1 MSDRT
6 SLDLDAD
13 QPFDLDRE
21 PLDRPK
27 GLGIDWGGDGSD
39 LSRPVRAHVLQ
50 ALRPNSEPYP
60 PPVDALRQLG
70 EISEA
75 DAASARAALGLTQAH
90 MPDLLRMVR
99 DRSLFTANGDTNE
112 AWSSLHAFNALSELD
127 ISAHIAELIPLLDLD
142 DDHFFS
148 ALPELFSKVGAP
160 AVEPL
165 HSYLADRSRWGFGH
179 TTASEALEKIAEQHP
194 DLREAIVGIFSDV
207 LRDAEHYHELSVTAA
222 MSGLVEIEEE
232 EALPLIRHAFEI
244 GKIDETVRGSWGDVL
259 AELGIDA
266 DDDDPLVAESQRR
279 FEERHEQ
286 LMPRKQREE
295 LLEALDQFKARTR
308 SSQAASI
315 SAPTP
320 RALPKPVPAKSSKPQ
335 NKAKNKRKAASASRK
350 ANRKRK

>member
-6 SLDLDAD
+6 SPDLDAD
-13 QPFDLDRE
+13 QPFDLERE

-27 GLGIDWGGDGSD
+27 GFGTDWGGDGSD

-50 ALRPNSEPYP
+50 ALRPNSEPYS
-60 PPVDALRQLG
+60 PPVDALRQIG
-70 EISEA
+70 EINET

-90 MPDLLRMVR
+90 VPDLLRMAR
-99 DRSLFTANGDTNE
+99 DRSLFIANGDTDE
-112 AWSSLHAFNALSELD
+112 VWSSLHALEALSELD
-127 ISAHIAELIPLLDLD
+127 LD
-142 DDHFFS
+142 DELFFS

-207 LRDAEHYHELSVTAA
+207 LRDAERYHELSVTAA
-222 MSGLVEIEEE
+222 MSELVELEEE

-279 FEERHEQ
+279 REERHNQ
-286 LMPRKQREE
+286 IMPREKREE

-308 SSQAASI
+308 LSQAASI

-320 RALPKPVPAKSSKPQ
+320 RALPKPVPAKSPKPQ